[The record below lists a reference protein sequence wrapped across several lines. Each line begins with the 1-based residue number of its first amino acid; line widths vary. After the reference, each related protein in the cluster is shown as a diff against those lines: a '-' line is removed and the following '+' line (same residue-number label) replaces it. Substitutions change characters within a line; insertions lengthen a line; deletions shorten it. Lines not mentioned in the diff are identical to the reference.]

1 MYIFEFIQGHN
12 SILEIEGIE
21 TLHRLQSL
29 DLSGNR
35 IASMA
40 GLDNHSVL
48 SEIDLEDNEITGI
61 DELKHIMGLDLL
73 RKLNLMRNP
82 VVVSDCVVDRL

>member
-1 MYIFEFIQGHN
+1 MNFRFVQGHN

-21 TLHRLQSL
+21 TLHRLQFL

-35 IASMA
+35 IASLS

-48 SEIDLEDNEITGI
+48 SEIDLEDNEIASI
-61 DELKHIMGLDLL
+61 DELKHVVGLDLL

-82 VVVSDCVVDRL
+82 IVVSFG